1 MVVMLSVDTLKAD
14 ACPCTKSHS
23 GISSWGLTDGTG
35 RAASLKAAVDE
46 AAEVWAGA
54 GCATAVVTAAV
65 DEAAEV
71 WAGAGCGAA
80 VVTVQESSSAPVTAV
95 GPNTR
100 KRSMIE
106 FCHTKPLPLEGRQV
120 VERLACDARACPLSV

>member
-35 RAASLKAAVDE
+35 RAASLK
-46 AAEVWAGA
+46 
-54 GCATAVVTAAV
+54 AAV